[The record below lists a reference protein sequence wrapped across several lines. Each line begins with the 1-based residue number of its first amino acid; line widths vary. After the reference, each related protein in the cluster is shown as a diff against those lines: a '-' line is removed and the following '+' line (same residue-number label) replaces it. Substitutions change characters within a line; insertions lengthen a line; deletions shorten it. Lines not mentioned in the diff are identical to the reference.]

1 MAKNSMVAPPQ
12 RPQMNVQ
19 QANNAAQRLL
29 VQNAVEMTQN
39 IYSSSATPTSQPV
52 VNVIPR
58 NVGIIK
64 KFLVG
69 ITATLQNTGTTVAT
83 LTQGAAANLLSNV
96 TFYDLQ
102 NNLRINTNGIHL
114 TALASV
120 KRRRPFGG
128 CADYHQT
135 TQLSSTSTGTL
146 HTSQSQMFN
155 VSSAGRMVFLAEPTI
170 AAGASATISAYFEIP
185 LAYSDDDLRGAVF
198 ANVVNTTMSL
208 QLTFNTGNCFN
219 GATANADDTY
229 SVYSGSTGVIQ
240 SAWVDIYQVYLD
252 QLPTAQDGTFILPQ
266 ISLATVYELKNT
278 MFTGVAPNQDF
289 PVPFTN
295 FRDFFSAFALYNSD
309 GGADGRPYYNINY
322 WSLTTANFTN
332 IWKYNPGYA
341 NLLCRDVLQNDLP
354 SGMYYFS
361 FRKHPIWTTQY
372 GNQQLNLNATSA
384 VTGNAY
390 LHVFWEDMALQNTLV
405 GSASLPAG
413 GM

>member
-1 MAKNSMVAPPQ
+1 MT
-12 RPQMNVQ
+12 VQ

-39 IYSSSATPTSQPV
+39 IYSGLVYPTSQAV
-52 VNVIPR
+52 LNVIPR

-64 KFLVG
+64 KFV
-69 ITATLQNTGTTVAT
+69 IRVIATLQNTGAGDAT
-83 LTQGAAANLLSNV
+83 LTDFGLANLLKNV

-114 TALASV
+114 TALASA
-120 KRRRPFGG
+120 KRRRPYGG
-128 CADYHQT
+128 CADFNQT
-135 TQLSSTSTGTL
+135 APIVASSGGNPQTSV
-146 HTSQSQMFN
+146 SQMFN
-155 VSSAGRMVFLAEPTI
+155 VPPASRFVFGAEPTI
-170 AAGASATISAYFEIP
+170 LAGDTVTVAAFFEVP

-208 QLTFNTGNCFN
+208 QLTFNSDKAFN
-219 GATANADDTY
+219 GTSPTADDTFA
-229 SVYSGSTGVIQ
+229 VYAGETGLFTQ
-240 SAWVDIYQVYLD
+240 AYVDIYQVYLD

-266 ISLATVYELKNT
+266 ISLSTVYELKNT
-278 MFTGVAPNQDF
+278 MFTSIAPNQDF

-295 FRDFFSAFALYNSD
+295 FRDFFSSFAIFNSD
-309 GGADGRPYYNINY
+309 GSNTGRQYYNVNY

-332 IWKYNPGYA
+332 VWKYTPDYA
-341 NLLCRDVLQNDLP
+341 NLLAREVLSSDLP
-354 SGMYYFS
+354 QGMFYFS

-372 GNQQLNLNATSA
+372 GNQQINLNATSA
-384 VTGNAY
+384 VTASAY
-390 LHVFWEDMALQNTLV
+390 LQVFWEDMALQNTLV